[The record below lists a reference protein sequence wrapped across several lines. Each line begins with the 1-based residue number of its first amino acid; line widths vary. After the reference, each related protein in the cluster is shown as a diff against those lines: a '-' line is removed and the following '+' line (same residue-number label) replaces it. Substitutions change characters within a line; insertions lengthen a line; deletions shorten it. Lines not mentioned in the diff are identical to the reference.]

1 MAGGRVRAP
10 RQLSLPITLAAAIA
24 ISVMSVVAATGTAA
38 AETKASDQVNVRTM
52 PLAEVRP
59 GMVGVGRTVFEGNRV
74 EEFGVEILSVMTNF
88 LGPDRHLI
96 LARLKGEKVEFTG
109 VASGMSGSPVY
120 VDGRLV
126 GAVSYRILSTFMKE
140 PIAGITPIDY
150 MLEMAPQRDR
160 PSPGRLARASE
171 PPPHGVNARTETYVP
186 IETPFVVS
194 GVPPAVLAEYQED
207 FAHAG
212 LDPIQAGA
220 GGGSLA
226 EPRNMAPL
234 VPGDPVAMQLVRGDI
249 GVAATGTVTHVDG
262 DRVWAFGHYG
272 LTMGAIEIPMARA
285 EIYLTLSSVQ
295 ASTKLSR
302 INETIGTFTQSRL
315 QGIAGVMGPAPDMI
329 PVSVTWDASGA
340 STTRNYEVA
349 RHREFTPLLVG
360 FTTLSSL
367 ARTPGFA
374 GEMTMS
380 LQGRIH
386 LEGHPDVVINDLFT
400 GFTPE
405 QSAAVEVARQMQS
418 LFGAVFQNR
427 FEDPRVTSVEI
438 TVRSVEQSSLGFVE
452 GVFPTR
458 TAVRPGE
465 SVEFRAVIRTYR
477 GEAYTRTFTYR
488 VPEGTP
494 RGPLSVYVGGSDELD
509 QLERNVFARQVAQ
522 ADDLDQLIALINQ
535 LRNSETLYMKVSRR
549 HAGAV
554 VQNEVLP
561 SLPPSVIATLGANRG
576 TGDVTPVPETTL
588 LEDRIPLEH
597 PLFGGTMLRLEVK

>member
-1 MAGGRVRAP
+1 MSHSGLRIRSP
-10 RQLSLPITLAAAIA
+10 RPLLFALAALAGMMA
-24 ISVMSVVAATGTAA
+24 MVPSGAAATEG
-38 AETKASDQVNVRTM
+38 ETDAQAIVRTM
-52 PLAEVRP
+52 SLEEVRP
-59 GMVGVGRTVFEGNRV
+59 GMQGVGRTVFEGNRV
-74 EEFGVEILSVMTNF
+74 EEFGVEILGVMTNF
-88 LGPDRHLI
+88 LGPDRDLI

-126 GAVSYRILSTFMKE
+126 GAVAYRILSTFMKE
-140 PIAGITPIDY
+140 PIAGITPIEY
-150 MLEMAPQRDR
+150 MLEMTPQRDR
-160 PSPGRLARASE
+160 PSPGRLARAEE
-171 PPPHGVNARTETYVP
+171 PLVHGVDARTETFAP

-194 GVPPAVLAEYQED
+194 GVPPAVLAEFQEE
-207 FAHAG
+207 FTRAG
-212 LDPIQAGA
+212 LGPIQAGA
-220 GGGSLA
+220 GGGSPGETTGAATLA
-226 EPRNMAPL
+226 
-234 VPGDPVAMQLVRGDI
+234 PGDPVAMQLVRGDI

-302 INETIGTFTQSRL
+302 INDTIGTFTQSRL
-315 QGIAGVMGPAPDMI
+315 PGIAGVMGPSPDMI
-329 PVSVTWDASGA
+329 PVSVTWDASGT

-386 LEGHPDVVINDLFT
+386 LDGHPDVVISDLFT

-405 QSAAVEVARQMQS
+405 QSAAVEIARQMQS

-427 FEDPRVTSVEI
+427 FEDPRVTSVDV

-465 SVEFRAVIRTYR
+465 SVEFRAVIRPYR

-494 RGPLSVYVGGSDELD
+494 RGQLAVYVGGSDELD
-509 QLERNVFARQVAQ
+509 QLERGVFARQVAQ

-597 PLFGGTMLRLEVK
+597 PLFGGTMLRLEIK

>member
-1 MAGGRVRAP
+1 MLRA
-10 RQLSLPITLAAAIA
+10 RSRAFLFAAAVVLAAL
-24 ISVMSVVAATGTAA
+24 MLPGATPLARQDA
-38 AETKASDQVNVRTM
+38 PEPVRIL

-59 GMVGVGRTVFEGNRV
+59 GMTGVGRTVFEGSEV
-74 EEFGVEILSVMTNF
+74 EEFGVAILAVMSNF

-96 LARLKGEKVEFTG
+96 LARLNGEKVEFTG

-126 GAVSYRILSTFMKE
+126 GAVAYRILSTFMKE
-140 PIAGITPIDY
+140 PIAGITPIEY
-150 MLEMAPQRDR
+150 MLEMTPQNDR
-160 PSPGRLARASE
+160 PAPGRLALAAE
-171 PPPHGVNARTETYVP
+171 PVLGANARTETFVP

-194 GVPPAVLAEYQED
+194 GVPPAVLAHFED
-207 FAHAG
+207 EFARAG
-212 LDPIQAGA
+212 LGPLQAGA
-220 GGGSLA
+220 GSGSLSNA
-226 EPRNMAPL
+226 GGAADGGAPL

-285 EIYLTLSSVQ
+285 DIYLTLSSVQ
-295 ASTKLSR
+295 ASTKLSS

-315 QGIAGVMGPAPDMI
+315 PGIAGVMGPAPAMI

-340 STTRNYEVA
+340 STTRKYEVA

-374 GEMTMS
+374 GEMTME
-380 LQGRIH
+380 LEGRIH
-386 LEGHPDVVINDLFT
+386 VDGHPDVVISDLFT
-400 GFTPE
+400 GFTPD
-405 QSAAVEVARQMQS
+405 QSAALEVARQMQS

-427 FEDPRVTSVEI
+427 FEEPHVTSVDI

-458 TAVRPGE
+458 TALRPGE
-465 SVEFRAVIRTYR
+465 SVEFRVVVRPYR

-494 RGPLSVYVGGSDELD
+494 RGQLTVYVGASDELD
-509 QLERNVFARQVAQ
+509 QLERNVFSRQVAQ

-535 LRNSETLYMKVSRR
+535 LRNNETLYMKVSRR

-561 SLPPSVIATLGANRG
+561 ALPPSIIATLGANRG
-576 TGDVTPVPETTL
+576 AGDVTPVPETTL
-588 LEDRIPLEH
+588 HEERIPLEH
-597 PLFGGTMLRLEVK
+597 PLFGGTMLRLEIK